1 MLRDKL
7 FIVDVDFRDP
17 YYPNEAFYCWHCAL
31 MEGLFQLLPEDVKQA
46 RCRKDSIAP
55 PALSGD

>member
-17 YYPNEAFYCWHCAL
+17 AYPDEVFYCCHCAFI
-31 MEGLFQLLPEDVKQA
+31 EGLLELLPEDVKQA
-46 RCRKDSIAP
+46 RCRKDSVAS